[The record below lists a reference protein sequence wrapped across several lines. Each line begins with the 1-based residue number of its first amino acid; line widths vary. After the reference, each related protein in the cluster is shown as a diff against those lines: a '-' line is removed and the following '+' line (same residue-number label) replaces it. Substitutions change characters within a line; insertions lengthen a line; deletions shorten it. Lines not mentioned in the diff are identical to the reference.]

1 MTGALL
7 KKLAAAVSS
16 QKSEETGKPKSWWR
30 WPLVVLLVV
39 LAVVAV
45 VWLWRLSS
53 KERTELA
60 RLRHE
65 KEVLK
70 IRADQAR
77 TDAEVSRER
86 SVVEDRR
93 RAIAESAARVK
104 EIDIELAEGKERH
117 DEVLD
122 AIDRIRVV
130 DLPRGD

>member
-1 MTGALL
+1 MGTLL
-7 KKLAAAVSS
+7 KKLAGAISS

-45 VWLWRLSS
+45 VWIWRLSS
-53 KERTELA
+53 KERRELA

-65 KEVLK
+65 RNVLK
-70 IRADQAR
+70 IQADQAR
-77 TDAEVSRER
+77 VDAEVTRER
-86 SVVEDRR
+86 DVIAEKRR
-93 RAIAESAARVK
+93 LIAESAARVK
-104 EIDIELAEGKERH
+104 EIDLEIAEGKERH
-117 DEVLD
+117 AEVLD